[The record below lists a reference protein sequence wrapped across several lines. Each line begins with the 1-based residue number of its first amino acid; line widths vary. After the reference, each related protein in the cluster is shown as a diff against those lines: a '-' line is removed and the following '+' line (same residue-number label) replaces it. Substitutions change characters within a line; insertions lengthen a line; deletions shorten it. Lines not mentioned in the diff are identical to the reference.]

1 MASSKELELAV
12 KIAGKLDASYGNALS
27 GAAKQAN
34 AWSKTA
40 QKAAQ
45 IATAA
50 FAAVGTATAAA
61 TVVSVKNAISYE
73 SSMADVAKVVDG
85 LRMITANSPR
95 NTTR

>member
-61 TVVSVKNAISYE
+61 TVASVKMPYPTKAAWQTWQRWL
-73 SSMADVAKVVDG
+73 MG
-85 LRMITANSPR
+85 
-95 NTTR
+95 